1 MEYSLIDIST
11 SVPIR
16 LFFHLPTKH
25 GVENMLA
32 SNDFVTLSMNP
43 IAFAIDKITLTDLD
57 IFKVRWSRDWNK

>member
-1 MEYSLIDIST
+1 
-11 SVPIR
+11 
-16 LFFHLPTKH
+16 
-25 GVENMLA
+25 MLA